1 MTDTDTGVHEGGCL
15 CGAVRYR
22 CTGAPLWVAHCHCE
36 SCRRATGGAV
46 VTWAGFAR
54 DRVTFTAGWPQRFAS
69 SPGVTR
75 SFCSHCG
82 TPLTY
87 EAERCADE
95 VHFAIGTFDRPEALP
110 PTSHVFDAERIS
122 WLHLADDLPRYA
134 GLGRDNTKDEPSSG

>member
-134 GLGRDNTKDEPSSG
+134 GLGRDDTKDEPSSG

>member
-54 DRVTFTAGWPQRFAS
+54 DRVTFTAGWPQRYAS

-134 GLGRDNTKDEPSSG
+134 GLGRDDTKDEPSSG

>member
-1 MTDTDTGVHEGGCL
+1 MTDTDTGVHKGGCL
-15 CGAVRYR
+15 CGTVRYR
-22 CTGAPLWVAHCHCE
+22 CAGAPLWVAHCHCE

-46 VTWAGFAR
+46 VTWAGF
-54 DRVTFTAGWPQRFAS
+54 DRVRVEITAGWPHRYAS

-75 SFCSHCG
+75 SFCPSCG

-95 VHFAIGTFDRPEALP
+95 VHFTIGTFDRPEALP

-122 WLHLADDLPRYA
+122 WLHLGDDLPRHA
-134 GLGRDNTKDEPSSG
+134 GLGREEASSG

>member
-110 PTSHVFDAERIS
+110 PTCHVFDAERIS

-134 GLGRDNTKDEPSSG
+134 GLGRDDTKDEPSSG

>member
-54 DRVTFTAGWPQRFAS
+54 DRVTFTAGWPQRYAS

-134 GLGRDNTKDEPSSG
+134 SLGRDDTKDEPSSG